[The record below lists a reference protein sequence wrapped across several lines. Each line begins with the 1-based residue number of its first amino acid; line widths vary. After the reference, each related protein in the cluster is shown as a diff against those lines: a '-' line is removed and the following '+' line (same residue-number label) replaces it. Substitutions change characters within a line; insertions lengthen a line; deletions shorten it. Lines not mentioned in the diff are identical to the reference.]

1 MCLLRKILQS
11 LGQLILPNLCVC
23 CDGYLSHQE
32 TILCDLCSYTLPRY
46 EAFDDRESA
55 LAKKF
60 WGRLGLINVAGFLNF
75 KGGDNVRK
83 ILHQIKYKGN
93 LKLGIEAGRMLG
105 RELSSS
111 KRFTD
116 VDMVVAVPLHAK
128 RELSRGYNQSEL
140 LAQGICE
147 VWNKNHGTSVIERI
161 KYNATQTK
169 KNRYERYINA
179 KEIFKVIEPKLLE
192 GKHILLID
200 DVITT
205 GATIEACGAALLD
218 VKDVKLS
225 VATLAVAY

>member
-1 MCLLRKILQS
+1 MRKILQS

-32 TILCDLCSYTLPRY
+32 IIICDLCSYSLPRY
-46 EAFDDRESA
+46 ESFDDKESP

-60 WGRLGLINVAGFLNF
+60 WGRIELQNVAGLLNF

-93 LKLGIEAGRMLG
+93 MKLGIEAGKMLG
-105 RELSSS
+105 RRLSTSDKFS
-111 KRFTD
+111 D
-116 VDMVVAVPLHAK
+116 IDIVIAVPLHAK

-140 LAQGICE
+140 LVQGIRD
-147 VWNKNHGTSVIERI
+147 VWNKESSKSAIERI
-161 KYNATQTK
+161 KYNSTQTK

-179 KEIFKVIEPKLLE
+179 KEIFKVTEPELLE

-218 VKDVKLS
+218 VKGVKLS